1 MPKAAIAFAALI
13 TAASVASSPALARS
27 GGSASDG
34 RKPAAT
40 TQVNKSAVKPAKT
53 IHTTT
58 QGPHINKNIMK
69 GNFDGQG
76 ELTGNVKAQ

>member
-27 GGSASDG
+27 GGSAG
-34 RKPAAT
+34 GEGKPAAT
-40 TQVNKSAVKPAKT
+40 THVNKSAVKPAKT

-58 QGPHINKNIMK
+58 QGPNINSTIMK
-69 GNFDGQG
+69 GNFDGGQG
-76 ELTGNVKAQ
+76 STGNVKAQ